1 MQLLNLRLTAN
12 LTQAQLAQ
20 RIKVNQTTISKYEKF
35 KAKPP
40 LEKMQKLAD
49 ALNVDLVT
57 IVDCFA
63 TKKDQN

>member
-1 MQLLNLRLTAN
+1 MNLQELLLTKNISQRCCAN
-12 LTQAQLAQ
+12 LVNVTQPC
-20 RIKVNQTTISKYEKF
+20 ISKWCNLKT
-35 KAKPP
+35 KPP

-63 TKKDQN
+63 TKKDQG